1 MTAYIVTIETQLR
14 IELDNLDDATRK
26 HLFDN
31 YQTATLPEPFGD
43 AEFIGGQITYEE
55 ETK

>member
-1 MTAYIVTIETQLR
+1 MTAYIITIETQLR
-14 IELDNLDDATRK
+14 VELDELDDATRK

-31 YQTATLPEPFGD
+31 YQTATLPAPYED
-43 AEFIGGQITYEE
+43 AEFLGGQITYEE